1 MTPDVNVLVA
11 AARLE
16 HPHHEAA
23 LTWLERA
30 VNEKNNNQ
38 RLTLLPGVIAGFLR
52 ITTNRKIFPVPTPIE
67 AAIGFVDDMLDSASV
82 SMLTN
87 AREWPQLRA
96 LCLQKSLIANMI
108 PDAWIAALVLEHREV
123 LATFD
128 RDFSQ
133 LLPAK
138 NLLLLNPEALLD
150 HFLSPT

>member
-16 HPHHEAA
+16 HPHHNAA
-23 LTWLERA
+23 LNWLELA
-30 VNEKNNNQ
+30 VNDTDSKQ

-52 ITTNRKIFPVPTPIE
+52 ITTNRKVFPVPTPIE
-67 AAIGFVDDMLDSASV
+67 AAVGFIDDMLDSARVSV
-82 SMLTN
+82 LSD

-128 RDFSQ
+128 SDFSQ
-133 LLPAK
+133 LLPEK
-138 NLLLLNPEALLD
+138 NLLLLNP
-150 HFLSPT
+150 